1 MIERFYSEPLV
12 DIFLGDTREVL
23 QSLPEESIDVCV
35 TSPPYY
41 KQRSYPGHA
50 NVGWEDGEYQFGH
63 EKTPDAYIDHTLEF
77 FELLHRVLKKTG
89 SVFWNIGDSRNK
101 KGQLLLIPQRLV
113 AALQDKGWLV
123 VNYVIWHRGN
133 PTPESI
139 NRRMTDSYEV
149 ILFIA
154 KTSNYYWD
162 AESVRQPFASSTYER
177 LRYPVGVIP
186 GSKVYEQIEDEQGHP
201 PQGENLRHILEQSG
215 ANLWDFW
222 VIRADSQEKFSKN
235 HYAVA
240 NLWDFW
246 VIRAD
251 SQEKFSKNHYAVFPV
266 ELPRRAIL
274 AACPPQVCSACGKP
288 HRRIVEKTRLKVW
301 EGDSEKLIKAVEPMA
316 PLGETSVFRT
326 GNQALTK
333 TIGWEPT
340 CKCSSGSVPGVCLDP
355 FAGSGSTGVAAKAL
369 GRRAVLI
376 DIVPEFVRATK
387 ARIEATSAP
396 LFPIT
401 KEFEAEIKEETDYQ
415 LAFPLSEE
423 AISE

>member
-1 MIERFYSEPLV
+1 MNYYSEPSV
-12 DIFLGDTREVL
+12 DIYLGDTREVL
-23 QSLPEESIDVCV
+23 KSLPDESIDMVV
-35 TSPPYY
+35 TSPPYL
-41 KQRSYPGHA
+41 KQRKYPQQA
-50 NVGWEDGEYQFGH
+50 DIDWEDGKYQFGY
-63 EKTPDAYIDHTLEF
+63 ERTVQLYIDHTIEF
-77 FELLHRVLKKTG
+77 FELMRRVLKESG
-89 SVFWNIGDSRNK
+89 SIFWNIGDSRNK

-113 AALQDKGWLV
+113 TALQDRGWLA

-139 NRRMTDSYEV
+139 GRRMTDSYEV

-162 AESVRQPFASSTYER
+162 AESVRQPFAPSTYER
-177 LRYPVGVIP
+177 LKYPVGVVP
-186 GSKVYEQIEDEQGHP
+186 GSKVYEQIEGMQGHP

-215 ANLWDFW
+215 
-222 VIRADSQEKFSKN
+222 
-235 HYAVA
+235 A

-274 AACPPQVCSACGKP
+274 AACPPQVCNVCGKP
-288 HRRIVEKTRLKVW
+288 YRRIVEKTRLKVW
-301 EGDSEKLIKAVEPMA
+301 EGDSERLIKAVEPMA

-326 GNQALTK
+326 GNQALTR

-340 CKCSSGSVPGVCLDP
+340 CSCGASSEPGVCLDP
-355 FAGSGSTGVAAKAL
+355 FAGSGSTGVAAKTL

-376 DIVPEFVRATK
+376 DIVPEFVRAAK

-415 LAFPLSEE
+415 LAFPLGEE
-423 AISE
+423 ATDE